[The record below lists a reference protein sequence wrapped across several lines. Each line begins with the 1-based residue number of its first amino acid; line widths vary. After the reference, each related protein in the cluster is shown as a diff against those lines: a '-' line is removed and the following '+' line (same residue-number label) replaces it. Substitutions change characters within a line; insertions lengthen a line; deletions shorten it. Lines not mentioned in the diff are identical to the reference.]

1 MYIFKICTI
10 YKMTKE
16 ENTKEDFCGA
26 CIAAPLAM
34 VGLGAAATNAD
45 LKSKKKWKKWVFII
59 GITVSVISIAVGI
72 WFLTTCKTCKI

>member
-1 MYIFKICTI
+1 
-10 YKMTKE
+10 MTKE

-34 VGLGAAATNAD
+34 AGLGAAASNSD

-59 GITVSVISIAVGI
+59 GIGVSVISIIAAI
-72 WFLTTCKTCKI
+72 WFLFGCKTCSI